1 LIFFFSFRQC
11 KLQEAIQ
18 DSSQPP
24 NQAFQSLFGKEK
36 PGRVRCFGRT
46 ATPTM
51 LKKKEEIAN
60 IKKQYEGEISC
71 MKERMEVYESSTKKK
86 MEAYESLL
94 KGVLMHQMPNLSED
108 DVDNIIMRQVLGFE
122 NATHHSSTSTYVP
135 EKV

>member
-1 LIFFFSFRQC
+1 
-11 KLQEAIQ
+11 
-18 DSSQPP
+18 
-24 NQAFQSLFGKEK
+24 
-36 PGRVRCFGRT
+36 
-46 ATPTM
+46 M